1 MRLLHFFQERFGFT
15 RTELVIIM
23 MLTTSLLIGT
33 TIRYLRTTPAV
44 QSIFPSPSVDS
55 QFVRGARAFHDAI
68 RQPYRTTPETTAVS
82 SGNPL
87 DLNRAGETDLIR
99 LPGIGP
105 ALARR
110 ILSFRNDHG
119 RFARVD
125 DLRKVRG
132 IGPRTLER
140 IRPLVRVHPQR
151 RQK

>member
-1 MRLLHFFQERFGFT
+1 MRLLRVFQERFGFT

-33 TIRYLRTTPAV
+33 AIRHFRTTPTV
-44 QSIFPSPSVDS
+44 QSILPSPSVDS
-55 QFVRGARAFHDAI
+55 QFVRGARAFHDGL
-68 RQPYRTTPETTAVS
+68 RQPHKTAPETNAVS
-82 SGNPL
+82 SGDPL
-87 DLNRAGETDLIR
+87 DLNQAGETDLIR

-119 RFARVD
+119 RFAKVE

-140 IRPLVRVHPQR
+140 IRPFVLVHPQR
-151 RQK
+151 RQR

>member
-1 MRLLHFFQERFGFT
+1 MRLLRVFQERFGFT

-33 TIRYLRTTPAV
+33 TIRHLRTTPAV
-44 QSIFPSPSVDS
+44 QSILPSPSVDS
-55 QFVRGARAFHDAI
+55 QFVRGARAFHDAL
-68 RQPYRTTPETTAVS
+68 RQPHKTAPETNVVS
-82 SGNPL
+82 SGDPL

-119 RFARVD
+119 RFARVE

-140 IRPLVRVHPQR
+140 IRPFVRVHPQR